1 MSELLQDIREEVM
14 KRPFSWLV
22 TAALIAMLGTAALA
36 QEFPKRAV
44 TIVVPFAAGGGGD
57 ILARMAVQRLES
69 KWGVPVLVENKPG
82 AGGNIGAA
90 AVARA
95 APDGYTLLLAGSP
108 QFAVNVTLFKTLPYD
123 PVKDF
128 VPLALAAATPF
139 VLVVNP
145 EVPAKNV
152 AEFIAYAKAQPQPL
166 SYATAGFGV
175 PHHLYME
182 LLKSMTGINMTPV
195 PYRGSVPA
203 LSDVVAGHVPVMF
216 VDLGPGLGQMQ
227 AGSVRVLG
235 GSMARRLDALPD
247 AQPVND
253 TLPGFDVASWQMYA
267 APAGTPRDIVAK
279 LNADLRSIL
288 DLPDMKEQISKS
300 GMLPLEPGSVEQLQ
314 GFMKSEISRWSDVV
328 RKAGIEGSQ

>member
-1 MSELLQDIREEVM
+1 M
-14 KRPFSWLV
+14 KRLAFACLG
-22 TAALIAMLGTAALA
+22 ALLCGAALA
-36 QEFPKRAV
+36 QDFPKRAV

-57 ILARMAVQRLES
+57 ILARMAAPRLEA
-69 KWGVPVLVENKPG
+69 KWGVPVVVENKPG
-82 AGGNIGAA
+82 AGGNIGAT

-123 PVKDF
+123 PVHDF
-128 VPLALAAATPF
+128 VPLAMATATPF

-145 EVPAKNV
+145 KAPVKTV

-166 SYATAGFGV
+166 TYATAGFGV

-182 LLKSMTGINMTPV
+182 LLKSMTGINLAPV
-195 PYRGSVPA
+195 PYRGSAPA
-203 LSDVVAGHVPVMF
+203 LSDVVGGHIPVMF

-227 AGSVRVLG
+227 AGAVRPIG
-235 GSMARRLDALPD
+235 GSLAKRLEALPD
-247 AQPVND
+247 VPAIND

-279 LNADLRSIL
+279 LNADLCDVL
-288 DLPDMKEQISKS
+288 DQPQMKQQVS
-300 GMLPLEPGSVEQLQ
+300 
-314 GFMKSEISRWSDVV
+314 
-328 RKAGIEGSQ
+328 

>member
-1 MSELLQDIREEVM
+1 M
-14 KRPFSWLV
+14 KRLAFACLG
-22 TAALIAMLGTAALA
+22 ALLCGAALA
-36 QEFPKRAV
+36 QDFPKRAV

-57 ILARMAVQRLES
+57 ILARMAAPRLEA
-69 KWGVPVLVENKPG
+69 KWGVPVVVENKPG
-82 AGGNIGAA
+82 AGGNIGAT

-123 PVKDF
+123 PVHDF
-128 VPLALAAATPF
+128 VPLAMATATPF

-145 EVPAKNV
+145 KAPVKTV

-166 SYATAGFGV
+166 TYATAGFGV

-182 LLKSMTGINMTPV
+182 LLKSMTGINLSPV
-195 PYRGSVPA
+195 PYRGSAPA
-203 LSDVVAGHVPVMF
+203 LSDVVGGHIPVMF

-227 AGSVRVLG
+227 AGAVRPIG
-235 GSMARRLDALPD
+235 GSLAKRLEALPD
-247 AQPVND
+247 VPAIND

-279 LNADLRSIL
+279 LNADLCEVL
-288 DLPDMKEQISKS
+288 DQPQMKQQVSKA
-300 GMLPLEPGSVEQLQ
+300 GMLPLDAGAVDDLQ
-314 GFMKSEISRWSDVV
+314 AFVKSEIRRWGDVV

>member
-1 MSELLQDIREEVM
+1 M
-14 KRPFSWLV
+14 KRLAFACLG
-22 TAALIAMLGTAALA
+22 ALLCGAALA
-36 QEFPKRAV
+36 QDFPKRAV

-57 ILARMAVQRLES
+57 ILARMAAPRLEA
-69 KWGVPVLVENKPG
+69 KWGVPVVVENKPG
-82 AGGNIGAA
+82 AGGNIGAT

-123 PVKDF
+123 PVHDF
-128 VPLALAAATPF
+128 VPLAMAAETPF

-145 EVPAKNV
+145 KAPVKTV

-166 SYATAGFGV
+166 TYATAGFGV

-182 LLKSMTGINMTPV
+182 LLKSMTGINLSPV
-195 PYRGSVPA
+195 PYRGSAPA
-203 LSDVVAGHVPVMF
+203 LSDVVGGHIPVMF

-227 AGSVRVLG
+227 AGAVRPIG
-235 GSMARRLDALPD
+235 GSLAKRLEALPD
-247 AQPVND
+247 VPAIND

-279 LNADLRSIL
+279 LNADLCDVL
-288 DLPDMKEQISKS
+288 DQPQMKQQVSKA
-300 GMLPLEPGSVEQLQ
+300 GMLPLDAGAVDDLQ
-314 GFMKSEISRWSDVV
+314 AFVKSEIRRWGDVV

>member
-1 MSELLQDIREEVM
+1 M
-14 KRPFSWLV
+14 KRLAFACLG
-22 TAALIAMLGTAALA
+22 ALLCGAALA
-36 QEFPKRAV
+36 QDFPKRAV

-57 ILARMAVQRLES
+57 ILARMAAPRLEA
-69 KWGVPVLVENKPG
+69 KWGVPVVVENKPG
-82 AGGNIGAA
+82 AGGNIGAT

-123 PVKDF
+123 PVHDF
-128 VPLALAAATPF
+128 VPLAMAAATPF

-145 EVPAKNV
+145 KAPVKTV

-166 SYATAGFGV
+166 TYATAGFGV

-182 LLKSMTGINMTPV
+182 LLKSMTGINLSPV
-195 PYRGSVPA
+195 PYRGSAPA
-203 LSDVVAGHVPVMF
+203 LSDVVGGHIPVMF

-227 AGSVRVLG
+227 AGAVRPIG
-235 GSMARRLDALPD
+235 GSLAKRLEALPD
-247 AQPVND
+247 VPAIND

-279 LNADLRSIL
+279 LNADLCDVL
-288 DLPDMKEQISKS
+288 DQPQMKQQVS
-300 GMLPLEPGSVEQLQ
+300 
-314 GFMKSEISRWSDVV
+314 
-328 RKAGIEGSQ
+328 

>member
-1 MSELLQDIREEVM
+1 MPHFLEEKMIR
-14 KRPFSWLV
+14 
-22 TAALIAMLGTAALA
+22 AMTRLALA
-36 QEFPKRAV
+36 CFAAAICGAATAQDFPKRAV

-57 ILARMAVQRLES
+57 ILARMAVQRLEP
-69 KWGVPVLVENKPG
+69 KWGVPVVVENKPG

-123 PVKDF
+123 PIKDF
-128 VPLALAAATPF
+128 APLALAAATPF

-145 EVPAKNV
+145 NVPAKSV
-152 AEFIAYAKAQPQPL
+152 AEFVAYAKGQPQPL

-182 LLKSMTGINMTPV
+182 LLKSMTGLNMTPV
-195 PYRGSVPA
+195 PYRGSAPA
-203 LSDVVAGHVPVMF
+203 LSDVVAGHIPAMF

-227 AGSVRVLG
+227 GGGVRPLG
-235 GSMARRLDALPD
+235 GSMARKLEALPD
-247 AQPVND
+247 VPTIND

-267 APAGTPRDIVAK
+267 APAGTPKEIISK
-279 LNADLRSIL
+279 LNADLRSVL
-288 DLPDMKEQISKS
+288 ELPQMKEQVSKS
-300 GMLPLEPGSVEQLQ
+300 GMLPLEAGSVEELQ
-314 GFMKSEISRWSDVV
+314 VFMKSEIARWGEVV

>member
-1 MSELLQDIREEVM
+1 M
-14 KRPFSWLV
+14 
-22 TAALIAMLGTAALA
+22 
-36 QEFPKRAV
+36 

-57 ILARMAVQRLES
+57 ILARMAAPRLEA
-69 KWGVPVLVENKPG
+69 KWGVPVVVENKPG
-82 AGGNIGAA
+82 AGGNIGAT

-123 PVKDF
+123 PVHDF
-128 VPLALAAATPF
+128 VPLAMATATPF

-145 EVPAKNV
+145 KAPVKTV

-166 SYATAGFGV
+166 TYATAGFGV

-182 LLKSMTGINMTPV
+182 LLKSMTGINLAPV
-195 PYRGSVPA
+195 PYRGSAPA
-203 LSDVVAGHVPVMF
+203 LSDVVGGHIPVMF

-227 AGSVRVLG
+227 AGAVRPIG
-235 GSMARRLDALPD
+235 GSLAKRLEALPD
-247 AQPVND
+247 VPAIND

-279 LNADLRSIL
+279 LNADLCEVL
-288 DLPDMKEQISKS
+288 DQPQMKQQVSKA
-300 GMLPLEPGSVEQLQ
+300 GMLPLDAGAVDDLQ
-314 GFMKSEISRWSDVV
+314 AFVKSEIRRWGDVV

>member
-1 MSELLQDIREEVM
+1 MIR
-14 KRPFSWLV
+14 
-22 TAALIAMLGTAALA
+22 AMTRLALA
-36 QEFPKRAV
+36 CFAAAICGAATAQDFPKRAV

-57 ILARMAVQRLES
+57 ILARMAVQRLEP
-69 KWGVPVLVENKPG
+69 KWGVPVVVENKPG

-123 PVKDF
+123 PIKDF
-128 VPLALAAATPF
+128 APLALAAATPF

-145 EVPAKNV
+145 NVPAKSV
-152 AEFIAYAKAQPQPL
+152 AEFVAYAKGQPQPL

-182 LLKSMTGINMTPV
+182 LLKSMTGLNMTPV
-195 PYRGSVPA
+195 PYRGSAPA
-203 LSDVVAGHVPVMF
+203 LSDVVAGHIPAMF

-227 AGSVRVLG
+227 GGGVRPLG
-235 GSMARRLDALPD
+235 GSMARKLEALPD
-247 AQPVND
+247 VPTIND

-267 APAGTPRDIVAK
+267 APAGTPKEIVSK
-279 LNADLRSIL
+279 LNADLRSVL
-288 DLPDMKEQISKS
+288 ELPQMKEQVSKS
-300 GMLPLEPGSVEQLQ
+300 GMLPLEAGSVEELQ
-314 GFMKSEISRWSDVV
+314 VFMKSEIARWGEVV

>member
-1 MSELLQDIREEVM
+1 MTGAMKSLVLACLGALL
-14 KRPFSWLV
+14 
-22 TAALIAMLGTAALA
+22 GGAALA
-36 QEFPKRAV
+36 QDFPKRAV

-57 ILARMAVQRLES
+57 ILARMAVQRLEA
-69 KWGVPVLVENKPG
+69 KWGVPVVVENKPG

-108 QFAVNVTLFKTLPYD
+108 QFAVNVTLFKSLPYD
-123 PVKDF
+123 PVNDF
-128 VPLALAAATPF
+128 TPLAMAAATPF

-145 EVPAKNV
+145 KVPVKTV

-166 SYATAGFGV
+166 NYATAGFGV

-195 PYRGSVPA
+195 PYRGSAPA
-203 LSDVVAGHVPVMF
+203 LSDVVAGHIPVMF

-227 AGSVRVLG
+227 AGAVRSLG
-235 GSMARRLDALPD
+235 GSLAKRLEALPD
-247 AQPVND
+247 VPGIND

-279 LNADLRSIL
+279 LNADLCDVL
-288 DLPDMKEQISKS
+288 DQLQMKQQVSKA
-300 GMLPLEPGSVEQLQ
+300 GMLPLDAGAVEDLQ
-314 GFMKSEISRWSDVV
+314 AFVKSEIKRWGDVV

>member
-1 MSELLQDIREEVM
+1 M
-14 KRPFSWLV
+14 KRLLRCLV
-22 TAALIAMLGTAALA
+22 SATLVALLSRSAVA
-36 QEFPKRAV
+36 QDFPKRAV

-57 ILARMAVQRLES
+57 ILARMAVQRLEP
-69 KWGVPVLVENKPG
+69 KWGVPVVVENKPG

-95 APDGYTLLLAGSP
+95 SADGYTLLLAGSP

-128 VPLALAAATPF
+128 VPLAMAAATPF

-145 EVPAKNV
+145 SVPANNLI
-152 AEFIAYAKAQPQPL
+152 EFIAYAKAQPQPL
-166 SYATAGFGV
+166 MYATAGFGV

-195 PYRGSVPA
+195 PYRGSAPA

-227 AGSVRVLG
+227 AGGVRVLG
-235 GSMARRLDALPD
+235 GSMAKRLDALPD
-247 AQPVND
+247 AKPVND

-267 APAGTPRDIVAK
+267 APSGTPRDVVAK
-279 LNADLRSIL
+279 LNADLRAVL
-288 DLPDMKEQISKS
+288 ELPEMKEQVSKS
-300 GMLPLEPGSVEQLQ
+300 GMLPLEAGSVEELQ
-314 GFMKSEISRWSDVV
+314 AFMKSEISRWSDVV

>member
-1 MSELLQDIREEVM
+1 MMRAVSRLVVAVLATALCGAAFAQD
-14 KRPFSWLV
+14 
-22 TAALIAMLGTAALA
+22 
-36 QEFPKRAV
+36 FPRRAV

-57 ILARMAVQRLES
+57 ILARMAVPRLEA
-69 KWGVPVLVENKPG
+69 KWGVPVVVENKPG
-82 AGGNIGAA
+82 AGGNIGAV

-108 QFAVNVTLFKTLPYD
+108 QFAVNVTLFKALPYD

-128 VPLALAAATPF
+128 MPLAMAAATPF

-145 EVPAKNV
+145 DVPVKTV
-152 AEFIAYAKAQPQPL
+152 GEFVAYAKAQPQPL

-182 LLKSMTGINMTPV
+182 LLKSMTGLNMTPV
-195 PYRGSVPA
+195 PYRGSAPA
-203 LSDVVAGHVPVMF
+203 LSDVVSGHVPAMF

-227 AGSVRVLG
+227 AGAVRVLG
-235 GSMARRLDALPD
+235 SSMAKKLDALPD
-247 AQPVND
+247 APPVND

-267 APAGTPRDIVAK
+267 VPAGTPRDIVAK
-279 LNADLRSIL
+279 LNADLRSVL
-288 DLPDMKEQISKS
+288 ELPEMKEQVSKS
-300 GMLPLEPGSVEQLQ
+300 GMLPLDPGSIENLQ
-314 GFMKSEISRWSDVV
+314 AFMKAEIDRWSDVV

>member
-1 MSELLQDIREEVM
+1 M
-14 KRPFSWLV
+14 KRLAFACLG
-22 TAALIAMLGTAALA
+22 ALLCGAALA
-36 QEFPKRAV
+36 QDFPKRAV

-57 ILARMAVQRLES
+57 ILARMAAPRLEA
-69 KWGVPVLVENKPG
+69 KWGVPVVVENKPG
-82 AGGNIGAA
+82 AGGNIGAT

-123 PVKDF
+123 PVHDF
-128 VPLALAAATPF
+128 VPLAMATATPF

-145 EVPAKNV
+145 KAPVKTV

-166 SYATAGFGV
+166 TYATAGFGV

-182 LLKSMTGINMTPV
+182 LLKSMTGINLAPV
-195 PYRGSVPA
+195 PYRGSAPA
-203 LSDVVAGHVPVMF
+203 LSDVVGGHIPVMF

-227 AGSVRVLG
+227 AGAVRPIG
-235 GSMARRLDALPD
+235 GSLAKRLEALPD
-247 AQPVND
+247 VPAIND

-279 LNADLRSIL
+279 LNADLCDVL
-288 DLPDMKEQISKS
+288 DQPQMKQLVSKA
-300 GMLPLEPGSVEQLQ
+300 GMLPLDAGAVDDLQ
-314 GFMKSEISRWSDVV
+314 AFVKSEIRRWGDVV

>member
-1 MSELLQDIREEVM
+1 M
-14 KRPFSWLV
+14 KRLAFACLG
-22 TAALIAMLGTAALA
+22 ALLCGAALA
-36 QEFPKRAV
+36 QDFPKRAV

-57 ILARMAVQRLES
+57 ILARMAAPRLEA
-69 KWGVPVLVENKPG
+69 KWGVPVVVENKPG
-82 AGGNIGAA
+82 AGGNIGAT

-123 PVKDF
+123 PVHDF
-128 VPLALAAATPF
+128 VPLAMATATPF

-145 EVPAKNV
+145 KAPVKTV

-166 SYATAGFGV
+166 TYATAGFGV

-182 LLKSMTGINMTPV
+182 LLKSMTGINLAPV
-195 PYRGSVPA
+195 PYRGSAPA
-203 LSDVVAGHVPVMF
+203 LSDVVGGHIPVMF

-227 AGSVRVLG
+227 AGAVRPIG
-235 GSMARRLDALPD
+235 GSLAKRLEALPD
-247 AQPVND
+247 VPAIND

-279 LNADLRSIL
+279 LNADLCEVL
-288 DLPDMKEQISKS
+288 DQPQMKQQVSKA
-300 GMLPLEPGSVEQLQ
+300 GMLPLDAGAVDDLQ
-314 GFMKSEISRWSDVV
+314 AFVKSEIRRWGDVV

>member
-1 MSELLQDIREEVM
+1 MRATKIKGAILSL
-14 KRPFSWLV
+14 
-22 TAALIAMLGTAALA
+22 ALA
-36 QEFPKRAV
+36 GLSAAICGAAQAQDFPKRAV

-57 ILARMAVQRLES
+57 ILARMAVQRLEP
-69 KWGVPVLVENKPG
+69 KWGVPVVVENKPG

-95 APDGYTLLLAGSP
+95 APDGYTILLAGSP
-108 QFAVNVTLFKTLPYD
+108 QFAVNVTLFKSLPYD

-128 VPLALAAATPF
+128 VPIALAAATPF

-145 EVPAKNV
+145 DVPAKSV
-152 AEFIAYAKAQPQPL
+152 GEFIAYAKAQPNPL

-182 LLKSMTGINMTPV
+182 LLKSMTGINMVPV
-195 PYRGSVPA
+195 PYRGSAPA
-203 LSDVVAGHVPVMF
+203 LADVVAGHIPAMF

-227 AGSVRVLG
+227 GGGVRPLG
-235 GSMARRLDALPD
+235 GSMAKRLEALPD
-247 AQPVND
+247 VTPVNE

-267 APAGTPRDIVAK
+267 APAGTPGDIVAK
-279 LNADLRSIL
+279 LNADLRSVL
-288 DLPDMKEQISKS
+288 EQPQMKEQVSKS

-314 GFMKSEISRWSDVV
+314 TFMKSEISRWSDVV

>member
-1 MSELLQDIREEVM
+1 M

-22 TAALIAMLGTAALA
+22 SAALIAMLGTAALA

-195 PYRGSVPA
+195 PYRGSAPA

>member
-1 MSELLQDIREEVM
+1 MPHFLEEKMIR
-14 KRPFSWLV
+14 
-22 TAALIAMLGTAALA
+22 AMTRLALA
-36 QEFPKRAV
+36 CFAAAICGAATAQDFPKRAV

-57 ILARMAVQRLES
+57 ILARMAVQRLEP
-69 KWGVPVLVENKPG
+69 KWGVPVVVENKPG

-123 PVKDF
+123 PIKDF
-128 VPLALAAATPF
+128 APLALAAATPF

-145 EVPAKNV
+145 NVPAKSV
-152 AEFIAYAKAQPQPL
+152 AEFVAYAKGQPQPL

-182 LLKSMTGINMTPV
+182 LLKSMTGLNMTPV
-195 PYRGSVPA
+195 PYRGSAPA
-203 LSDVVAGHVPVMF
+203 LSDVVAGHIPAMF

-227 AGSVRVLG
+227 GGGVRPLG
-235 GSMARRLDALPD
+235 GSMARKLEALPD
-247 AQPVND
+247 VPTIND

-267 APAGTPRDIVAK
+267 APAGTPKEIVSK
-279 LNADLRSIL
+279 LNADLRSVL
-288 DLPDMKEQISKS
+288 ELPQMKEQVSKS
-300 GMLPLEPGSVEQLQ
+300 GMLPLEAGSVEELQ
-314 GFMKSEISRWSDVV
+314 VFMKSEIARWGEVV

>member
-1 MSELLQDIREEVM
+1 M
-14 KRPFSWLV
+14 KRLAFACLG
-22 TAALIAMLGTAALA
+22 ALLCGAALA
-36 QEFPKRAV
+36 QDFPKRAV

-57 ILARMAVQRLES
+57 ILARMAAPRLEA
-69 KWGVPVLVENKPG
+69 KWGVPVVVENKPG
-82 AGGNIGAA
+82 AGGNIGAT

-123 PVKDF
+123 PVHDF
-128 VPLALAAATPF
+128 VPLAMAAATPF

-145 EVPAKNV
+145 KAPVKTV

-166 SYATAGFGV
+166 TYATAGFGV

-182 LLKSMTGINMTPV
+182 LLKSMTGINLAPV
-195 PYRGSVPA
+195 PYRGSAPA
-203 LSDVVAGHVPVMF
+203 LSDVVGGHIPVMF

-227 AGSVRVLG
+227 AGAVRPIG
-235 GSMARRLDALPD
+235 GSLAKRLEALPD
-247 AQPVND
+247 VPAIND

-279 LNADLRSIL
+279 LNADLCEVL
-288 DLPDMKEQISKS
+288 DQPQMKQQVSKA
-300 GMLPLEPGSVEQLQ
+300 GMLPLDAGAVDDLQ
-314 GFMKSEISRWSDVV
+314 AFVKSEIRRWGDVV

>member
-1 MSELLQDIREEVM
+1 MIRAMKLL
-14 KRPFSWLV
+14 
-22 TAALIAMLGTAALA
+22 ALA
-36 QEFPKRAV
+36 CFAAELCGAAVAQDFPKRAV

-57 ILARMAVQRLES
+57 ILARMAVQRLEP
-69 KWGVPVLVENKPG
+69 KWGVPVVVENKPG

-123 PVKDF
+123 PIKDF
-128 VPLALAAATPF
+128 VPIALAAATPF

-145 EVPAKNV
+145 NVPAKSV
-152 AEFIAYAKAQPQPL
+152 AEFIAYAKGQAQPL

-195 PYRGSVPA
+195 PYRGSAPA
-203 LSDVVAGHVPVMF
+203 LSDVVAGHIPAMF

-227 AGSVRVLG
+227 GGGVRPLG
-235 GSMARRLDALPD
+235 GSMARRLEALPD
-247 AQPVND
+247 VPTVND
-253 TLPGFDVASWQMYA
+253 ALPGFDVASWQMYA
-267 APAGTPRDIVAK
+267 APAGTPKDIVSK
-279 LNADLRSIL
+279 LNADLRSVL
-288 DLPDMKEQISKS
+288 ELPQMKDQVSKS
-300 GMLPLEPGSVEQLQ
+300 GMLPLEPGSVEDLQ
-314 GFMKSEISRWSDVV
+314 VFMKSEISRWGEVV

>member
-1 MSELLQDIREEVM
+1 M
-14 KRPFSWLV
+14 KRSVGGLFFSILG
-22 TAALIAMLGTAALA
+22 AALCGAALA
-36 QEFPKRAV
+36 QDFPKRAV

-57 ILARMAVQRLES
+57 ILARMAVQRLEP
-69 KWGVPVLVENKPG
+69 KWGVPVVVENKPG

-108 QFAVNVTLFKTLPYD
+108 QFAVNVTLFKSLPYD

-128 VPLALAAATPF
+128 VPLAMAAATPF

-145 EVPAKNV
+145 DVPVKNV
-152 AEFIAYAKAQPQPL
+152 KEFIAYAKAQPQPL

-182 LLKSMTGINMTPV
+182 LLKSMTGINLTPV
-195 PYRGSVPA
+195 PYRGSAPA
-203 LSDVVAGHVPVMF
+203 LTDVVAGHVPVMF

-227 AGSVRVLG
+227 AGGVRVLG
-235 GSMARRLDALPD
+235 GSMAKKLDALPD

-279 LNADLRSIL
+279 LNADLRSVL
-288 DLPDMKEQISKS
+288 ELPEMKEQISKA
-300 GMLPLEPGSVEQLQ
+300 GMLPLEPGSVDQLQ
-314 GFMKSEISRWSDVV
+314 SFMKTEIARWSDVV